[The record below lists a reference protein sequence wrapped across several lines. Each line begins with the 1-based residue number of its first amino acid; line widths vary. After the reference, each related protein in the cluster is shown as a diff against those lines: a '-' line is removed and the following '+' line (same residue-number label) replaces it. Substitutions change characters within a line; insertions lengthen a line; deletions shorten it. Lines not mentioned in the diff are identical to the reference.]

1 MGLFIAI
8 SCVMNLTSHLLSF
21 QLKQELAEEKE
32 QHTKARSELALEKGK
47 QTEKIAKEVDK
58 CTKEFKKEKYCS

>member
-1 MGLFIAI
+1 MRLFISI
-8 SCVMNLTSHLLSF
+8 TCVMNLTSHLLSL
-21 QLKQELAEEKE
+21 QLQQELAEEKE

-47 QTEKIAKEVDK
+47 QMEKIAKEVDK